1 VRLELREVVKHYRSE
16 AETVRAVDGV
26 SLAVEPG
33 ELVAIYGPSGS
44 GKTTLLLIAGAML
57 SSDAGVVLAG
67 GRVVSELSEAEAA
80 IFRRDNVGFVF
91 QSFHL
96 SSSATVTDNAAI
108 KLLLAGMSP
117 ARARTHAEP
126 WLDRLGLGDRLGAMP
141 GQLSAGQ
148 RQRVAIARAL
158 VNEPKLLLADEPTGS
173 LDAERGRDVLGL
185 LRDIARERGLP
196 AVVVTHDPQAAEF
209 ADRALVLR
217 DGQLTA
223 AADSEPQPAVIAGRE

>member
-1 VRLELREVVKHYRSE
+1 VRLELCEVVKHYRSE
-16 AETVRAVDGV
+16 AETVRAVDDV

-57 SSDAGVVLAG
+57 PPDSGEVVAG

-96 SSSATVTDNAAI
+96 TNSATVTDNAAI
-108 KLLLAGMSP
+108 KMLLAGMSP
-117 ARARTHAEP
+117 AEARRHAEP
-126 WLDRLGLGDRLGAMP
+126 WLDRLGLGDRLAAVP
-141 GQLSAGQ
+141 SQLSAGQ

-158 VNEPKLLLADEPTGS
+158 ANEPKLLLADEPTGS
-173 LDAERGRDVLGL
+173 LDAERGRDVLAL
-185 LRDIARERGLP
+185 IRELARERGLP
-196 AVVVTHDPQAAEF
+196 AIIVTHDPQAMEF

-217 DGQLTA
+217 DGQLTTA
-223 AADSEPQPAVIAGRE
+223 PASRRPAVGAGQG